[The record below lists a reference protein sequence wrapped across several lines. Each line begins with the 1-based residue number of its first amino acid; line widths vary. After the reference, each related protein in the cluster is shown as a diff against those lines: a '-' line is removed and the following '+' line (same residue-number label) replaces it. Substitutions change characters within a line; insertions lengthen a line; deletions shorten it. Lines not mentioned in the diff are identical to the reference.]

1 MEFGDDS
8 CFNDFN
14 DSRNK
19 AFRLRRSLIEHLDK
33 NLYDLEKQI
42 TPKGIPLDWAQNE
55 EQLAESVIKMLPQ
68 QKFNKVCIDCLDLK
82 YQFQTK
88 NDTLHIVGFD
98 DLKEREDA
106 DTLVVQ
112 ADFAV
117 IEDGSFIF
125 LNRHSSRFFNL
136 FKHIIVVVNIDQLIM
151 KCEDISFFLHLKSG
165 FNKITDLKILRI
177 PFKNIAKD
185 EFLTTGTLGY
195 TKNETTIKVLL
206 YAGNVL
212 PYMQDVFLRQSLY
225 CIHCGR
231 CTQVCPMHGINNDVK
246 PIGIVKQNCL
256 PSFNRSQ
263 AIFKQT
269 TLCGNCQS
277 VCPVQ
282 IPITDMLI
290 YEMRLVNEQKNTS
303 SNRVVHNILKNRH
316 NMNKHAKP
324 LFRFFLLKFMFGKNK
339 MMHKYFSKIKGP
351 FFNIVKSAPTEYDE

>member
-1 MEFGDDS
+1 MVFGNDS

-19 AFRLRRSLIEHLDK
+19 AFQLRRALIEHLDK
-33 NLYDLEKQI
+33 HLYDLEKQL

-55 EQLAESVIKMLPQ
+55 EQLVESIIKMLPQ
-68 QKFNKVCIDCLDLK
+68 QKFNKVCIDSLDIQNQLE
-82 YQFQTK
+82 TK
-88 NDTLHIVGFD
+88 NDIINIVELEE
-98 DLKEREDA
+98 LKEREAA

-125 LNRHSSRFFNL
+125 LNRHSSRFFNQ
-136 FKHIIVVVNIDQLIM
+136 FKHIIVVVNIDQLIE

-165 FNKITDLKILRI
+165 CNKITDIKILRI

-231 CTQVCPMHGINNDVK
+231 CTQVCPMHAINNEVK

-256 PSFNRSQ
+256 TVFNRSQ
-263 AIFKQT
+263 VIFKQT

-277 VCPVQ
+277 ECPVQ

-290 YEMRLVNEQKNTS
+290 YEMRLVNEQKDTS
-303 SNRVVHNILKNRH
+303 YNRLLHNILRKRH

-324 LFRFFLLKFMFGKNK
+324 LFRFFLLKFMFGKNR
-339 MMHKYFSKIKGP
+339 MLHHYFSRIKGP
-351 FFNIVKSAPTEYDE
+351 FFNIVKSTQSEYDE